1 MLWRIVAAVGGAGGF
16 GSLLLPY
23 AHVRGG
29 ALGIDLQE
37 GTYTLFELARAVEDA
52 GNDPTAI
59 YALAV
64 AVVVGSTLALVGA
77 LVHHYL
83 AGAGGL
89 LQGGSAA
96 AYWYGIQTEGSQ
108 TFLVGLGQMDATV
121 EVGFFVL
128 AGAAVVSLAAFV
140 VGVATRRL
148 GGADSRWP
156 AGA

>member
-1 MLWRIVAAVGGAGGF
+1 MLWRIVAAAGGAGGLV
-16 GSLLLPY
+16 SLLLPY
-23 AHVRGG
+23 AYVTGG
-29 ALGIDLQE
+29 ALGIDLRE

-59 YALAV
+59 YGLAV
-64 AVVVGSTLALVGA
+64 AIVIGSTLAVVGA

-108 TFLVGLGQMDATV
+108 TFLVGLGRMDATV
-121 EVGFFVL
+121 EVGFWVL
-128 AGAAVVSLAAFV
+128 AGAAAVSLAALLL
-140 VGVATRRL
+140 GALTR
-148 GGADSRWP
+148 GGSDDTWP
-156 AGA
+156 